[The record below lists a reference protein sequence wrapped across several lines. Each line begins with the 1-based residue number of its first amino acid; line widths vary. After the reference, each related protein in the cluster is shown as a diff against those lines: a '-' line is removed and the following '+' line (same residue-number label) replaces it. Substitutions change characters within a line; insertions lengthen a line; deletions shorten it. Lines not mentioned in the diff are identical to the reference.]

1 MNFVRDRM
9 IHGRRFTGFARLV
22 LFALLVLLSLA
33 FGSSETWAA
42 TVDITDNPPDP
53 ADFSASPGSTGNYI
67 NAFAASRSGGGSRT
81 VQTVT
86 VTTTGTSNLSNVEIR
101 SEDGLTTFG
110 NDTTPTGNDWVVTVN
125 QDANINLR
133 VYVDVAGGAT
143 PGQTVTALI
152 SDFTTNGTKG
162 TVTDVAGTTMTI
174 AGAACT
180 RNAPTFS
187 MGTDQSVSP
196 GGSAVYTLSITNN
209 DTASCSSTTFD
220 LNIVSE
226 TGNTGSC
233 TLPSILSAGQVTIA
247 PGDTDTS
254 VTLTVTAEGA
264 GGDGHLLDST
274 VQVRDDTDHAG
285 QEQTDVVRTTIS
297 AACTRN
303 APGFTMGANQDI
315 PVDGTAVYTL
325 SITNNDT
332 AACPSTTFDTTIID
346 TQGDLGSF
354 FTPALSAASVTIPPQ
369 TQDTSVTLTVTGDGT
384 GTDGHLL
391 DVTVEVKDDTDH
403 LGQQQTDLVRT
414 TIASVVG
421 DGFNLRR
428 SRENLCHSCHKT
440 DLNRSSSDP
449 DWDEA
454 IKTHNSTNTDSTKWQ
469 AQGGWGVDGGKYGS
483 FQCITCHTT
492 HFTQNIFLIR
502 ERLVT
507 PDGTPWDS
515 GGGLANVPVDFR
527 ELSNTPGDALYAMGD
542 DSDNHSTSTRV
553 CEACHTI
560 TNYHRY
566 DVTGLPAEN
575 KTHNNAKDCTECHN
589 HRDAF
594 KGLGSCV
601 DCHNTARTKTKGTP
615 GTIRQVTGS
624 GGDYER
630 FSRHVINGT
639 TPGTEIVTVYDCTL
653 CHREGSTTDANP
665 VDGVH
670 NDAGGLVNLRNVDS
684 RDTGWDIDNKNMT
697 EAKRTELDTF
707 CLACHDGDGAND
719 IAVTGPSSSPAFALP
734 PTGIQNLTPFND
746 NDNLNSNNAQRD
758 GFVRSRVIDVKTQ
771 FDPGTGGAGAGY
783 NGNPSQHAVLGAR
796 YSTQHS
802 ATNSGEWDVSAWT
815 SHALRNGTVQSTA
828 KETVTVHCSDC
839 HLTESNAHGAA
850 NAWHMLMDGV
860 VNNYTNDTAMGGVA
874 LDDDPTILVC
884 YKCHNQSVY
893 SSASG
898 GGRGSRVDHAE
909 DSKWPQAGYG
919 TGADA
924 ALLGPQCLNCH
935 AGDGFGNIH
944 GVSGQYDPF
953 LTGQSGAPGNLQGTR
968 FTRYRFMPGAWMLW
982 SPGGGGSGG
991 ATGDDTSWNTAT
1003 NGTCYFAGSSSW
1015 SNCTQ
1020 HNGTPGSTNSNRVT
1034 TNYGRPVKY

>member
-1 MNFVRDRM
+1 
-9 IHGRRFTGFARLV
+9 
-22 LFALLVLLSLA
+22 
-33 FGSSETWAA
+33 
-42 TVDITDNPPDP
+42 
-53 ADFSASPGSTGNYI
+53 
-67 NAFAASRSGGGSRT
+67 
-81 VQTVT
+81 
-86 VTTTGTSNLSNVEIR
+86 
-101 SEDGLTTFG
+101 
-110 NDTTPTGNDWVVTVN
+110 
-125 QDANINLR
+125 
-133 VYVDVAGGAT
+133 
-143 PGQTVTALI
+143 
-152 SDFTTNGTKG
+152 
-162 TVTDVAGTTMTI
+162 
-174 AGAACT
+174 
-180 RNAPTFS
+180 
-187 MGTDQSVSP
+187 
-196 GGSAVYTLSITNN
+196 
-209 DTASCSSTTFD
+209 
-220 LNIVSE
+220 
-226 TGNTGSC
+226 
-233 TLPSILSAGQVTIA
+233 
-247 PGDTDTS
+247 
-254 VTLTVTAEGA
+254 
-264 GGDGHLLDST
+264 
-274 VQVRDDTDHAG
+274 
-285 QEQTDVVRTTIS
+285 
-297 AACTRN
+297 
-303 APGFTMGANQDI
+303 
-315 PVDGTAVYTL
+315 
-325 SITNNDT
+325 
-332 AACPSTTFDTTIID
+332 
-346 TQGDLGSF
+346 
-354 FTPALSAASVTIPPQ
+354 
-369 TQDTSVTLTVTGDGT
+369 VTLTVTGDGT
-384 GTDGHLL
+384 GTDGDFL
-391 DVTVEVKDDTDH
+391 DVTVEVRDDTDH
-403 LGQQQTDLVRT
+403 SGQQQTDVVTT

-454 IKTHNSTNTDSTKWQ
+454 IKTHNSTNTDSSKWSPN
-469 AQGGWGVDGGKYGS
+469 GWGVDGGKYGA

-553 CEACHTI
+553 CEVCHTI

-589 HRDAF
+589 HRNAF

-601 DCHNTARTKTKGTP
+601 DCHNTSRTKTKGTP
-615 GTIRQVTGS
+615 GTIRQVTGT

-653 CHREGSTTDANP
+653 CHREGSTADANP

-670 NDAGGLVNLRNVDS
+670 NDAGGLINLRNVDS
-684 RDTGWDIDNKNMT
+684 RDTGWDIDNKNMDET
-697 EAKRTELDTF
+697 MRSELDTF
-707 CLACHDGDGAND
+707 CLTCHDGDGAND

-746 NDNLNSNNAQRD
+746 NDNLNSNNTQRD

-802 ATNSGEWDVSAWT
+802 AANPGEWDTSAWT

-828 KETVTVHCSDC
+828 KETVTLHCSDC
-839 HLTESNAHGAA
+839 HLTESDAHGAE
-850 NAWHMLMDGV
+850 NAWHMLMNGV
-860 VNNYTNDTAMGGVA
+860 SNDYTGDMAMGGVA
-874 LDDDPTILVC
+874 LSDDTNILVC
-884 YKCHNQSVY
+884 YKCHNQNVY
-893 SSASG
+893 FPTAAS
-898 GGRGSRVDHAE
+898 GSRVDHGE
-909 DSKWPQAGYG
+909 DAKWDDAGYG
-919 TGADA
+919 TGSDA

-944 GVSGQYDPF
+944 GVSGTYDPF

-1020 HNGTPGSTNSNRVT
+1020 HSGTPGSTNSNRVT